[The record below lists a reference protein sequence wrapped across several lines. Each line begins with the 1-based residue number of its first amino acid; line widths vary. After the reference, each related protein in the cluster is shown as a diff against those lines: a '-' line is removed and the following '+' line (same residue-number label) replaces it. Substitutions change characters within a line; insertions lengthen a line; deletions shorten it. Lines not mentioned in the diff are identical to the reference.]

1 MAESRG
7 RRLTVIGGGVMGLM
21 TAYYAAPFAGAV
33 TVLERTRVGDP
44 ETASFCLTRSV
55 RNDYLDPEYSRL
67 AYESRQLWLEL
78 QALAGQPLL
87 IDCGCLNLFKD
98 SVTSDLA
105 SSYAVRSFAILEQLQ
120 LRRAALSAAELRQ
133 RFPQFAA
140 DAGRLDIDAGY
151 ADVPAVTRFL
161 QEALRARGV
170 RVSEN
175 AMVHGIAR
183 SGDGWHVATESGD
196 VVSDVLVITA
206 GLGTNDV
213 LGLLPGCAARF
224 PLRPDR
230 PVQSK
235 YFIPPAGTRSSY
247 TARALPVFAYLDVGI
262 YGHPIH
268 DGNTPGVKIGFYNPP
283 DAALVQSPIASV
295 EDFVAECMPG
305 LRGADTVDVAAA
317 SGVDVCS
324 YDLVG
329 DDDFILGP
337 VPGMD
342 GVFTGVGWRGTGY
355 KFAPW
360 VGRVLAQL
368 ALQGGTVYDIHRFAP
383 GRFAGGSAADLVS
396 AGGATS

>member
-1 MAESRG
+1 MAGSSG

-21 TAYYAAPFAGAV
+21 TAYYAAPFAGSV

-44 ETASFCLTRSV
+44 DTASFCLTRSV
-55 RNDYLDPEYSRL
+55 RNDYLDPEYARL
-67 AYESRQLWLEL
+67 AYESRRLWLEL
-78 QALAGQPLL
+78 QLLSGAQLL
-87 IDCGCLNLFKD
+87 IDCGCLNLVKD
-98 SVTSDLA
+98 SVTPDVA
-105 SSYAVRSFAILEQLQ
+105 GSYAVRSFAVLEQLQ
-120 LRRAALSAAELRQ
+120 LRRTALSGAELRR

-140 DAGRLDIDAGY
+140 DAGWLDVDAGF

-161 QEALRARGV
+161 QDALRARGV
-170 RVSEN
+170 RVREH
-175 AMVHGIAR
+175 AEIRGITR
-183 SGDGWHVATESGD
+183 SGDGWQVATGSGD
-196 VVSDVLVITA
+196 VLSDVLVITA

-213 LGLLPGCAARF
+213 LGQLPGCSVRF

-230 PVQSK
+230 PMQSK
-235 YFIPPAGTRSSY
+235 YFIPPADARGGY
-247 TARALPVFAYLDVGI
+247 TEQVLPVFAYLDVGI

-268 DGNTPGVKIGFYNPP
+268 DGRTPGVKIGFYHPP
-283 DAALVQSPIASV
+283 DATMVASRIASV

-305 LRGADTVDVAAA
+305 LRGAQVVDVAAA

-337 VPGMD
+337 VPGVP

-368 ALQGGTVYDIHRFAP
+368 AIQQGTVYDIRRFAP
-383 GRFAGGSAADLVS
+383 RRFAGSGAAGLTSV
-396 AGGATS
+396 GGTAS